1 MGVSDTNRVQLAYV
15 EETSFGQQVT
25 GSNLQTLRH
34 TGETLKQ
41 ETGIQVSQ
49 EIRSDRQIADVART
63 SIHASGQINYEMSY
77 GAYDDLLAAALL
89 AADWSSPETVGP
101 VVTIAAVASGN
112 KFTDSGA
119 GFGSLDVGQWIKVSG
134 FANAANNGFFKLV
147 SVAAGE
153 IVVSGGTL
161 EDESAGPTVTITQGG
176 QIVNGTT
183 KTSFNIERTFSDLS
197 GERSLFTGMMVDT
210 LALNAALNAMI
221 TGSMGFIGSREES
234 LAASGGTGYDAAATG
249 EVMNGVDD
257 IAGLLENEVS
267 VNAQSLGLNLANNL
281 RAREKL
287 GHLGAFDMGTGTVN
301 VTGTLEAYFESATMF
316 DKYLDYTATS
326 LSLVLLDGAG
336 NAYVIEL
343 PNVRFT
349 DGSRQAGAQNQD
361 VLANLSFQ
369 AFRHATEDVT
379 IRIARFPAA

>member
-1 MGVSDTNRVQLAYV
+1 MSVSDTNRVQLAYV
-15 EETSFGQQVT
+15 EETSFGVKVT
-25 GSNLQTLRH
+25 GSNLQILRH

-89 AADWSSPETVGP
+89 SAAWSSPETVGP
-101 VVTIAAVASGN
+101 ITTIAAVASGN
-112 KFTDSGA
+112 KFTDSGN

-134 FANAANNGFFKLV
+134 FSNAANNGFFKLV

-161 EDESAGPTVTITQGG
+161 EDESATPSVTITQGG

-197 GERSLFTGMMVDT
+197 GELSLFTGMMVDT
-210 LALNAALNAMI
+210 LSLNAALNAMI
-221 TGSMGFIGSREES
+221 TGSVGFIGSREES

-257 IAGLLENEVS
+257 ITGLLENAVA
-267 VNAQSLGLNLANNL
+267 VNAQSLGVNLANNL

-287 GHLGAFDMGTGTVN
+287 GNLGAFDMGTGTVN

-316 DKYLDYTATS
+316 DKYLNYTATR

-336 NAYVIEL
+336 NAYVIDL

-349 DGSRQAGAQNQD
+349 DGSREAGAQNQD

>member
-1 MGVSDTNRVQLAYV
+1 
-15 EETSFGQQVT
+15 
-25 GSNLQTLRH
+25 
-34 TGETLKQ
+34 
-41 ETGIQVSQ
+41 
-49 EIRSDRQIADVART
+49 VART

-77 GAYDDLLAAALL
+77 GVYDDLLAAALL

-134 FANAANNGFFKLV
+134 FTKLANNGFFKLV

-161 EDESAGPTVTITQGG
+161 EDEAAGQTVTITQGG

-197 GERSLFTGMMVDT
+197 GELSLFTGMMVDT

-257 IAGLLENEVS
+257 IVGLLENGVV

-281 RAREKL
+281 RARERL
-287 GHLGAFDMGTGTVN
+287 GHLGAFDMGTGTVS
-301 VTGTLEAYFESATMF
+301 VTGTLEAYFESATLF

-336 NAYVIEL
+336 NAYVIDL

>member
-1 MGVSDTNRVQLAYV
+1 MSVSDTNRVQLAYV
-15 EETSFGQQVT
+15 EETVFGEQVT
-25 GSNLQTLRH
+25 GSNLQILRH

-89 AADWSSPETVGP
+89 SAAWSSPETVGP
-101 VVTIAAVASGN
+101 ITTIAAVATGN
-112 KFTDSGA
+112 TFTDSGNGLA
-119 GFGSLDVGQWIKVSG
+119 DLDVGQWIKVSG
-134 FANAANNGFFKLV
+134 FSNAANNGFFKLV

-153 IVVSGGTL
+153 IQVSGGTL
-161 EDESAGPTVTITQGG
+161 EDEAASPSVTITQGG

-197 GERSLFTGMMVDT
+197 GELSLFTGMMVDT
-210 LALNAALNAMI
+210 LSLNAALNAMI
-221 TGSMGFIGSREES
+221 TGSVGFIGSREES

-257 IAGLLENEVS
+257 ITGLLENGVA
-267 VNAQSLGLNLANNL
+267 VNAQSLGVNLANNL

-287 GHLGAFDMGTGTVN
+287 GNLGAFDMGTGTVN

-316 DKYLDYTATS
+316 DKYLNCTATS

-336 NAYVIEL
+336 NAYVIDL

>member
-89 AADWSSPETVGP
+89 AADWSTPETVGP
-101 VVTIAAVASGN
+101 ITTIAAVASGN
-112 KFTDSGA
+112 TFTDSGN
-119 GFGSLDVGQWIKVSG
+119 GFAALDVGQWIRVSG
-134 FANAANNGFFKLV
+134 FTKPANNGFFKLM

>member
-1 MGVSDTNRVQLAYV
+1 MGVSDTNRVQLACV
-15 EETSFGQQVT
+15 EETSFGVKVT
-25 GSNLQTLRH
+25 GSNLQILRH

-77 GAYDDLLAAALL
+77 GAYDDLLAAALMS
-89 AADWSSPETVGP
+89 AGWSSPETVGP
-101 VVTIAAVASGN
+101 ITTIAAVATGN
-112 KFTDSGA
+112 TFTDSGNGLA
-119 GFGSLDVGQWIKVSG
+119 DLDVGQWIKVSG
-134 FANAANNGFFKLV
+134 FSNAANNGFFKLV

-153 IVVSGGTL
+153 IQVSGGTL
-161 EDESAGPTVTITQGG
+161 VDESASPSVTITQGG

-183 KTSFNIERTFSDLS
+183 KTSFNIERTFSDLT
-197 GERSLFTGMMVDT
+197 GELSLFTGMMVDT
-210 LALNAALNAMI
+210 LSLNAALNAMI
-221 TGSMGFIGSREES
+221 TGSVGFIGSREES

-257 IAGLLENEVS
+257 ITGLLEGGAVL
-267 VNAQSLGLNLANNL
+267 NAQSVSFTLANNL

-301 VTGTLEAYFESATMF
+301 VTGTLEAYFESATLF
-316 DKYLDYTATS
+316 DKYLNYTATS

-336 NAYVIEL
+336 NAYVIDL
-343 PNVRFT
+343 PNARFT

-369 AFRHATEDVT
+369 AFRHATEAVT